1 MHKTKEIN
9 RKCYSFY
16 DSTVDNVSLG
26 VKEFYSLEQ
35 LASKKQIY
43 KNKNKFKKIRPN
55 PVFVSREK
63 STKHDVISFR

>member
-35 LASKKQIY
+35 LASKKQKKKKK
-43 KNKNKFKKIRPN
+43 KNQTKSGLCVKG
-55 PVFVSREK
+55 K